1 MMLPG
6 GAYACERMI
15 LPGQVSVVYEE
26 RVAEWVAMSRHP
38 RVTRREVTSAMLP
51 PPAEEQK
58 PLTIVPLRRV
68 AEEGQRLRDAVA
80 PRLTLLRGG
89 GKPGMPLAARRF
101 LKLMLPAV
109 PITAFVMTFLYGYL
123 LLGMHSQKL
132 AGKVADPAPVD
143 PALPLLGALLLSVAL
158 GALCV
163 SIYFGFLRITER
175 DR

>member
-1 MMLPG
+1 
-6 GAYACERMI
+6 
-15 LPGQVSVVYEE
+15 
-26 RVAEWVAMSRHP
+26 
-38 RVTRREVTSAMLP
+38 VTSAMLP
-51 PPAEEQK
+51 PPAEDPK
-58 PLTIVPLRRV
+58 PGTIIPLRRV
-68 AEEGQRLRDAVA
+68 AEEGQRLRDAMA

-89 GKPGMPLAARRF
+89 TPGVPLAARRF

-109 PITAFVMTFLYGYL
+109 PITAFVLTFLYGYL

-132 AGKVADPAPVD
+132 GGKVADPVTVD

-158 GALCV
+158 GVLCV